1 MKLNT
6 KTLKKIID
14 EELEKFI
21 ENAYAYG
28 TFSLPSGK
36 PSSPCPQ
43 GTTQIGYL
51 EQVDEEGKP
60 LPRCVAQDD
69 GRQVNLEEESDE
81 ETFQPALKRRLK
93 QQMTR
98 LLRHGGNKSSGPF
111 KKKAPIDYR
120 GSAPPGASGG

>member
-1 MKLNT
+1 M
-6 KTLKKIID
+6 
-14 EELEKFI
+14 
-21 ENAYAYG
+21 
-28 TFSLPSGK
+28 PSGK

-69 GRQVNLEEESDE
+69 GRQVNLEEDSDE
-81 ETFQPALKRRLK
+81 ESFQKKLKPRLK
-93 QQMTR
+93 KQMIR
-98 LLRHGGNKSSGPF
+98 LLRHGGNKSSGPY

-120 GSAPPGASGG
+120 GSAPPGAAGG